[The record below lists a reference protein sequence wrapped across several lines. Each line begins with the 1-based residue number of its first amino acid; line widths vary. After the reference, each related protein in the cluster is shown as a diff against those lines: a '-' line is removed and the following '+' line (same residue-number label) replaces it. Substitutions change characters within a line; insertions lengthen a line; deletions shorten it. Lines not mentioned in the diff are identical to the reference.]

1 MFRCYEFCKFSDM
14 HVLVAV
20 TGEERWVCFTEQEE
34 EVDSGENN
42 EFFST
47 PFIFSL
53 LSHLTSFS
61 FFTTRGF
68 IFTTSHHHHRSLP
81 PLLSLPPSPL
91 STAGIQSPSH
101 TTNPLHYRQQ
111 AFSPSRSSSPSYVLQ
126 QTSNLEKI
134 DGFVKP
140 GGWNEFY
147 IARGRTCSETVSKQG
162 EANDGNCNNGYC
174 SGCSSSI
181 VRHASAALLTIT
193 QQEERNSI
201 FNGTGLQ
208 KM

>member
-1 MFRCYEFCKFSDM
+1 MSYRRREM
-14 HVLVAV
+14 A
-20 TGEERWVCFTEQEE
+20 
-34 EVDSGENN
+34 ENN

-61 FFTTRGF
+61 FFTTHGF
-68 IFTTSHHHHRSLP
+68 IFTTSHHHRRSLP

-91 STAGIQSPSH
+91 STTGIQSPSH

-134 DGFVKP
+134 DGFVKQ

-181 VRHASAALLTIT
+181 VRHASELNAGFGKHEIIALQVVISHLFFTT
-193 QQEERNSI
+193 VRMRLLKMQN
-201 FNGTGLQ
+201 Q
-208 KM
+208 KLKL